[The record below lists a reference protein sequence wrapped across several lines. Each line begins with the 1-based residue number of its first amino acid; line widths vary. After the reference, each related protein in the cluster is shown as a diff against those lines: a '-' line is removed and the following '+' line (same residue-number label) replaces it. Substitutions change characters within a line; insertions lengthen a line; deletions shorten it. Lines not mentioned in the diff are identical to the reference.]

1 MLANANG
8 GGSMSDV
15 ENEERH
21 YSPLHAWHEAHGA
34 EYLWE
39 DGWPWT
45 MHEGADPMTE
55 YEAIRTAAGIW
66 DLFSTCKY
74 EVTGPDAARFVQRRF
89 TNRVE
94 DMQPGQVRYGAF
106 VDESGVMVDD
116 GNVYRYAPDRFILM
130 INTPTLADWFRE
142 TGGDLDA
149 QIAHRTEDFGM
160 IAVQGPEAEAT
171 LQPLTE
177 GALGELKYFRFWPQQ
192 TKVAGVEAWV
202 QRTGFSGEKGYE
214 VLMAPSDA
222 ETVWDALLEA
232 GATPFGLTAV
242 DLARTEVGL
251 IIIAV
256 DYNPGEISPY
266 DLSMDRFIKTDTECV
281 GAAALAAYGA
291 NPPKRFKTLRIE
303 SETAPEYGA
312 AVTMDGRQV
321 GTVTSPAVSPRVGTI
336 GLAVLDAGAA
346 ADGTKVEVAVGEET
360 APATVDVLSVLDP
373 NKERPRS

>member
-1 MLANANG
+1 MLANAIG

-15 ENEERH
+15 GNEERH

-55 YEAIRTAAGIW
+55 YEAIRTGAGIW
-66 DLFSTCKY
+66 DLFATCKY
-74 EVTGPDAARFVQRRF
+74 EVRGPDAARFVQRRF

-106 VDESGVMVDD
+106 VDENGTMVDD

-142 TGGDLDA
+142 SGGGLDA
-149 QIAHRTEDFGM
+149 QVAHRTEDYGM
-160 IAVQGPEAEAT
+160 VAVQGPRAEAT
-171 LQPLTE
+171 LQPLTDRD
-177 GALGELKYFRFWPQQ
+177 LGELRYFRFWPEQ
-192 TKVAGVEAWV
+192 TTVAGVDAWV

-214 VLMAPSDA
+214 ILTAPGDTQ
-222 ETVWDALLEA
+222 TVWDALLNA
-232 GATPFGLTAV
+232 GGTPFGLTAV

-266 DLSMDRFIKTDTECV
+266 DLSMDRFIKTDTENV
-281 GAAALAAYGA
+281 GANALAAYGA
-291 NPPKRFKTLRIE
+291 NPPKRFKTLRVE

-312 AVTMDGRQV
+312 SVTIDGAEV

-336 GLAVLDAGAA
+336 GLAILDAEAS
-346 ADGTKVEVAVGEET
+346 ADGTKVEVAVGEEGV
-360 APATVDVLSVLDP
+360 PATVDVLSVLDP